1 MSKGNLSENIKM
13 SNREFFESEGY
24 YIARGLF
31 TEEEVARYRTHYDEL
46 RKKELYGDNFI
57 AEVVANDPLKEYPR
71 QMHMHRSDPLS
82 MDYLCDARINDQIME
97 LTGTEP
103 LAVQTMFYFKPAGAR
118 GQALHQDNFY
128 LKASP
133 STCIAAWLAVDD
145 CDEENGCIMVV
156 PGSQKLPTMCLGK
169 SDTTKSFT
177 DVEVP
182 VPDGME
188 VRPALMKAGDVLFFN
203 GQVIHGSNPNTS
215 KDRFRRSLISHY
227 VLGDCDAVAKYYFPV
242 YRMDKSKVELRV
254 NEGGGKCGEWV
265 EIDGSYGIEMVEKG
279 EKDLISIT
287 E

>member
-1 MSKGNLSENIKM
+1 MFSK
-13 SNREFFESEGY
+13 
-24 YIARGLF
+24 
-31 TEEEVARYRTHYDEL
+31 EEVEMYRDHFEKFRLQRQYDDTH
-46 RKKELYGDNFI
+46 I
-57 AEVVANDPLKEYPR
+57 ADPTSNDPLKQYPR
-71 QMHMHRSDPLS
+71 QMQMHRHDQLS
-82 MDYLCDARINDQIME
+82 LDFLCDPRINKQIQE
-97 LTGTEP
+97 LTGFEP
-103 LAVQTMFYFKPAGAR
+103 FAVQTMFYFKPAGAR

-145 CDEENGCIMVV
+145 CDEENGCLMVV
-156 PGSQKLPTMCLGK
+156 PGSQNLPVLCLTK
-169 SDTTKSFT
+169 SDTSKSFT

-188 VRPALMKAGDVLFFN
+188 VRPAIMKAGDVMFFN

-227 VLGDCDAVAKYYFPV
+227 VIGDCDAVGKWYFPV
-242 YRMDKSKVELRV
+242 YRMDQTQVEFNV

-265 EIDGSYGIEMVEKG
+265 EVDGSYTVEMTEKSDR
-279 EKDLISIT
+279 DLISIT